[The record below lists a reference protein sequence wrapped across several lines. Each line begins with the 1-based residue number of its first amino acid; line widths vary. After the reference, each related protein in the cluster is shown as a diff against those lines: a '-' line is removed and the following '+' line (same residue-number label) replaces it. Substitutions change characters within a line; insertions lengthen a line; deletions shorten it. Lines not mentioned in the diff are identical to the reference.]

1 MPNYR
6 KIIVLHEQGVS
17 QRQIA
22 KLTHSSRDVI
32 RRIIKSAENTGMTAQ
47 MINDLT
53 DAEIA
58 KFLGLSFSEKGSP
71 DPLYEMP
78 DYDYYSKE
86 LKKPGVTIT
95 LLWEEYVSQ
104 CKRSGKL
111 PYQKTQFG
119 KYFRDHIRES
129 EFTDIIRHK
138 PGESIEVDWAGTR
151 PYWFDPDTG
160 EKIEGYLF
168 VGVLSYSGYG
178 YAEVTADM
186 KEESWINAHIHMFD
200 YFNGIT
206 RFLIPDNLKTG
217 VTKHPKDEEAVLNQR
232 YQEMADHYGIAV
244 IPARVRHPKDKPMA
258 ESLVG
263 KYTTQIIARLRNNKF
278 FSAEEYNKACREEV
292 KRVNNKPFQKKPGS
306 RSERFLQEEKEYLR
320 PLPVYPYEYA
330 VWKKAKVQAN
340 SHISY
345 DKRFYSVPY
354 EYIGHE
360 VDLRITRSALAVYYK
375 DKKIC
380 THPVLKARDGAY
392 STNPEHMPKG
402 SNAREPWNKDRFIKR
417 ANRIGIDTTT
427 VITELFTQYSHE
439 QQAYNGAKS
448 ILLLADSY
456 SPQRLEK
463 ACSIALKHLS
473 RVRFRDIKGILKN
486 NHDLEDEDLQQ
497 TPDHQTGEVP
507 SPYLR
512 GPGYYGGKKNG

>member
-6 KIIVLHEQGVS
+6 KVLYLYEIGVS
-17 QRQIA
+17 QRQISA
-22 KLTHSSRDVI
+22 SEHMSRNTVGRIVKQAQKCGI
-32 RRIIKSAENTGMTAQ
+32 RSDQLE
-47 MINDLT
+47 
-53 DAEIA
+53 
-58 KFLGLSFSEKGSP
+58 GLSDSEAEQLLKVHINEPNKPSE
-71 DPLYEMP
+71 LYEMP

-95 LLWEEYVSQ
+95 LLWEEYVSR
-104 CKRSGKL
+104 CKKSGRV

-129 EFTDIIRHK
+129 EFTDIISHK

-160 EKIEGYLF
+160 EKVEGYLF

-186 KEESWINAHIHMFD
+186 KEESWINCHIHMLD
-200 YFNGIT
+200 YFGGVT

-217 VTKHPKDEEAVLNQR
+217 VNKHPKDEEAVLNRR
-232 YQEMADHYGIAV
+232 YQEMADHYGTAV
-244 IPARVRHPKDKPMA
+244 IPARVRHPKDKPLA
-258 ESLVG
+258 ENLVG
-263 KYTTQIIARLRNNKF
+263 KYTTEIIARLRNNKF
-278 FSAEEYNKACREEV
+278 FSLEEYNKACFEEV
-292 KRVNNKPFQKKPGS
+292 KRINDKPFQKKPGS
-306 RSERFLQEEKEYLR
+306 RSERFFQEEKEYLR

-330 VWKKAKVQAN
+330 IWKKAKVQNN
-340 SHISY
+340 SHVSY

-360 VDLRITRSALAVYYK
+360 VDLRITASAISIYYSG
-375 DKKIC
+375 KKLC
-380 THPVLKARDGAY
+380 THTLLKNHEGAY

-402 SNAREPWNKDRFIKR
+402 SNAREPWNKERFIKW

-427 VITELFTQYSHE
+427 VITELFAQYSYE

-448 ILLLADSY
+448 ILLLADTY

-463 ACSIALKHLS
+463 ACGIALKNLS

-486 NHDLEDEDLQQ
+486 NHDLDEDQQQ
-497 TPDHQTGEVP
+497 TSGAHNDGIP

-512 GPGYYGGKKNG
+512 GSGYYGGKKNG

>member
-1 MPNYR
+1 MPDYR

-32 RRIIKSAENTGMTAQ
+32 RRIIKSAENVGMTTQ
-47 MINDLT
+47 TVKDLT
-53 DAEIA
+53 DIEIA
-58 KFLGLSFSEKGSP
+58 KLLDLSFNEKGTP

-78 DYDYYSKE
+78 DYEYYTKE

-95 LLWEEYVSQ
+95 LLWEEYVQ
-104 CKRSGKL
+104 KCKTDGKV

-119 KYFRDHIRES
+119 KYFRDYLREN
-129 EFTDIIRHK
+129 EFTDIISHK

-151 PYWFDPDTG
+151 PYWYDPYTG
-160 EKIEGYLF
+160 EKVDGYLF
-168 VGVLSYSGYG
+168 VGVLSCSGYG

-200 YFNGIT
+200 FFGGVT

-244 IPARVRHPKDKPMA
+244 IPARVRRPKDKPLA
-258 ESLVG
+258 ENLVG

-278 FSAEEYNKACREEV
+278 FSLEEYNRACLEEV
-292 KRVNNKPFQKKPGS
+292 KRVNDRSFQKKPGS
-306 RSERFLQEEKEYLR
+306 RSERFLMEEKEYLR

-330 VWKKAKVQAN
+330 VWKKAKVQNN
-340 SHISY
+340 SHIAFA
-345 DKRFYSVPY
+345 KKFYSVPY

-360 VDLRITRSALAVYYK
+360 VDLRISSSSLSVYYQERK
-375 DKKIC
+375 LC
-380 THPVLKARDGAY
+380 THPLMKTHDGAY

-402 SNAREPWNKDRFIKR
+402 SNAREPWNKERFIKW

-427 VITELFTQYSHE
+427 VITELFTQYSYE

-448 ILLLADSY
+448 ILLLADAY

-463 ACSIALKHLS
+463 ACGIALRHLS
-473 RVRFRDIKGILKN
+473 KVRFRDIKGILKN
-486 NHDLEDEDLQQ
+486 NHDLEAEQS
-497 TPDHQTGEVP
+497 DHSSSP
-507 SPYLR
+507 PSLSSSPYLR
-512 GPGYYGGKKNG
+512 GSGYYGGKKNG